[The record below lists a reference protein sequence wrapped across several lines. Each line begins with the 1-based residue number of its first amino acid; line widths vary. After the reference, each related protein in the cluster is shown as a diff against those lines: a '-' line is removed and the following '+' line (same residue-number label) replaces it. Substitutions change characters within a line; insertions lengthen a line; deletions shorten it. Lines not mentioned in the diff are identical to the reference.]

1 VLRVVEHCRS
11 GERRG
16 VALRGRS
23 WRLDHRGGWVGQE
36 D

>member
-1 VLRVVEHCRS
+1 MSRVLRVVERRRS

-16 VALRGRS
+16 GALRGRS
-23 WRLDHRGGWVGQE
+23 WQLAHRG